1 MAKSIFSKEQNFS
14 GEQLA
19 LIKELDEIVKKCKAA
34 NIKIAGLF
42 EYEVFQYTNV
52 KDYPYILIS

>member
-1 MAKSIFSKEQNFS
+1 MVKSIFSKEQNFS

-34 NIKIAGLF
+34 NIKIAGLID
-42 EYEVFQYTNV
+42 YSVFQY
-52 KDYPYILIS
+52 KDADDYPYIHIS